1 MRVETHRVETAL
13 ACSSDVWRHASV
25 EMWIK
30 PEGFKGE
37 ASLDMTGLTAGP
49 AARRFFPA
57 ARLQVEDTLGDIA
70 LRLRVDGSRSLY
82 AGLDGNMDRVSLR
95 KGSTSLSLQKVRLKG
110 ALSLE
115 GEKTTV
121 SVERLESAYPTCRP
135 PGRRPSTPLHRLQPP
150 GSRERKPMQRAA
162 RSAFLFFAG
171 DDPDV
176 RNVFDVVRAGSV
188 SGATLS
194 ARGTSLR
201 DMVKAEHI
209 SAAGSVTGG
218 SIVLPDSLLP
228 VDLIAGQMRI
238 TGGFLEGT
246 GLSGRMGGNTATKSK
261 IRLDLRESTPGT
273 PFRLDLNVRA
283 DVAQI
288 PFYLGR
294 LVPDAD
300 FVHEIAMVHKPSGK
314 AEGRVVYDS
323 LQQPLQVAVDVDSF
337 ALHAVY
343 GRFSYPLDFDTGSFH
358 YDKNGEQ
365 IRVQGLSGRAGKSS
379 SPACPRR

>member
-1 MRVETHRVETAL
+1 M
-13 ACSSDVWRHASV
+13 
-25 EMWIK
+25 
-30 PEGFKGE
+30 
-37 ASLDMTGLTAGP
+37 
-49 AARRFFPA
+49 
-57 ARLQVEDTLGDIA
+57 
-70 LRLRVDGSRSLY
+70 
-82 AGLDGNMDRVSLR
+82 
-95 KGSTSLSLQKVRLKG
+95 
-110 ALSLE
+110 
-115 GEKTTV
+115 
-121 SVERLESAYPTCRP
+121 
-135 PGRRPSTPLHRLQPP
+135 
-150 GSRERKPMQRAA
+150 
-162 RSAFLFFAG
+162 
-171 DDPDV
+171 

-228 VDLIAGQMRI
+228 VDQIAGQMRI
-238 TGGFLEGT
+238 TGGFLEGA
-246 GLSGRMGGNTATKSK
+246 GLSGRMGGNTATKST

-300 FVHEIAMVHKPSGK
+300 FVHEIAMVHAPSGK
-314 AEGRVVYDS
+314 AEGQVVYDS
-323 LQQPLQVAVDVDSF
+323 LQQPLQVAVDVESF

-343 GRFSYPLDFDTGSFH
+343 GRFPYPLDFDAGSFH
-358 YDKNGEQ
+358 YDTNGEQ
-365 IRVQGLSGRAGKSS
+365 IKVQGLSGRAGKSS
-379 SPACPRR
+379 FSGLSAGLVTGAEPYLTIDSGAAVASLQENRPVAPLNGAVEGLPRQDRTGERDNYD